1 MKIFYIILL
10 LTLSGCAHIDYKPT
24 VNPYNALGDIVKKY
38 QLNALPLICEGI
50 NASDCLNLVH
60 EVNQLMLEHPDNTAI
75 LSISA
80 YVLYKSGRA
89 NQSQQVINTLLN
101 KANPP
106 LNAITLGVTL
116 AIEQGN
122 LAKAKSIAQYGVD
135 VFGTHASPYL
145 QMASIHYAQGSY
157 VIASNY
163 LELSVKFGLNST
175 AYFYHKGLIEEA
187 NANNLLA
194 CGYYE
199 QVLRAEPTHQKALA
213 RRGKLSVLG
222 NCYS

>member
-1 MKIFYIILL
+1 MKILYIILL

-38 QLNALPLICEGI
+38 QLNAQPLKCEGI

-122 LAKAKSIAQYGVD
+122 LAKAKSIA
-135 VFGTHASPYL
+135 
-145 QMASIHYAQGSY
+145 
-157 VIASNY
+157 
-163 LELSVKFGLNST
+163 
-175 AYFYHKGLIEEA
+175 
-187 NANNLLA
+187 
-194 CGYYE
+194 
-199 QVLRAEPTHQKALA
+199 
-213 RRGKLSVLG
+213 
-222 NCYS
+222 